1 MHKAIL
7 PPEVGMMSEYYESYR
22 HYILEND
29 IYKGLIAQG
38 EMTYQFLKSLSD
50 VQGSIRYEAGKWSI
64 REVAGHIID
73 TERIFN
79 FRALSIMRGDKQSLP
94 GMEEDEYAANA
105 NYDSRTM
112 ADIADELYTVRQST
126 LHLIGNMD
134 PEKLDLVG
142 IANQNPVSVRA
153 LIYFMLVHERH
164 HIGVM
169 KRKYL
174 GGK

>member
-1 MHKAIL
+1 
-7 PPEVGMMSEYYESYR
+7 MMSEYYESYR

-94 GMEEDEYAANA
+94 GMEEDKYAANA

>member
-1 MHKAIL
+1 
-7 PPEVGMMSEYYESYR
+7 MMSEYYESYR

-94 GMEEDEYAANA
+94 GMEEDKYAANA

-164 HIGVM
+164 HIGVI